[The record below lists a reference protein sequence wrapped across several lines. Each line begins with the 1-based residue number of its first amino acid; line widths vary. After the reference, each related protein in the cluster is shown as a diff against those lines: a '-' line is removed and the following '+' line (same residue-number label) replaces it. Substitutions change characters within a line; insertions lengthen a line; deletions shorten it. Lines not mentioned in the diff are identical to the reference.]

1 MTVNI
6 KKRYHM
12 CHLNKKR
19 KSNTVFSISLILS
32 IYIFLTEHH
41 HWNFKCYFF
50 LGYEVHYRKYVRN
63 LEIEFICRY
72 KHVAKC
78 EKRMDHFGMSV

>member
-19 KSNTVFSISLILS
+19 KSIVVFSISLILF
-32 IYIFLTEHH
+32 IYIFLTEQH

-50 LGYEVHYRKYVRN
+50 LGYEIRYRKYVCN

-72 KHVAKC
+72 NHVAKF
-78 EKRMDHFGMSV
+78 EKGMDHFGMFV